1 MIICKLRQLML
12 DILAYLTLLFIRD
25 KVSANVVDFIGTA
38 PTRVFIMCDNIH
50 EWNSLVKSLKITYPK
65 RRVLEFLKAGK
76 SILSSG
82 RKPVIEI
89 DEFGLC
95 NYTSSKD
102 VTGHYKDYVYYDK
115 FKLYTYKRLCL
126 WKNS

>member
-1 MIICKLRQLML
+1 MITCKLRQLML

-50 EWNSLVKSLKITYPK
+50 EWNSLVKSLKIIYPK
-65 RRVLEFLKAGK
+65 RRVLKYLKAGK

-89 DEFGLC
+89 DEFGLYS
-95 NYTSSKD
+95 YTSSKG
-102 VTGHYKDYVYYDK
+102 VTEHYKDYVYYDK
-115 FKLYTYKRLCL
+115 FRLCTYKKLCL
-126 WKNS
+126 WKNN